1 MARVLRSAGKYVSPK
16 AFEKRRK
23 LLAVLL
29 SCVAVCFG
37 VAGYLIGQLL
47 RKSPLWM
54 LALAFL
60 ALVLLLRLIFL
71 LARRKIESLEEERD
85 LSGGAEAHKRISEAL
100 EELPGDFRVIH
111 DLNTPFGPV
120 DHVIIG
126 PTGVFVIS
134 TKNWKGLVSGDGNGE
149 LLWNRYPLDEPEVRN
164 FAETVGKIRE
174 NIKLLTNRLA
184 GDFQAVFVFTAANL
198 QLDAHATPRV
208 YCLPEAQLRSHLLGN
223 HSGHDLNHEAV
234 EEIAHS
240 FLKIAT

>member
-1 MARVLRSAGKYVSPK
+1 MAKVLRSAGKYVSPT

-23 LLAVLL
+23 LLALVL
-29 SCVAVCFG
+29 SGVAICFG
-37 VAGYLIGQLL
+37 VAGYLIGQVL
-47 RKSPLWM
+47 RKSPIWM

-60 ALVLLLRLIFL
+60 ALVLLLRFMFL
-71 LARRKIESLEEERD
+71 LARRKIESLEEVRD

-111 DLNTPFGPV
+111 DLTTPFGPV
-120 DHVIIG
+120 DHVVIG

-174 NIKLLTNRLA
+174 NVKLLTQRVPSE
-184 GDFQAVFVFTAANL
+184 FHAVFVFTSANL
-198 QLDAHATPRV
+198 QVDSNATPRV
-208 YCLPEAQLRSHLLGN
+208 HCIPEAQLRPHLLAN
-223 HSGHDLNHEAV
+223 QPNHDLDHEAV
-234 EEIAHS
+234 EEIAQS
-240 FLKIAT
+240 LLKIAA

>member
-1 MARVLRSAGKYVSPK
+1 MAKVLRSAGKYVSPK

-29 SCVAVCFG
+29 SCVAICFG

-60 ALVLLLRLIFL
+60 ALVLLLRFIFL
-71 LARRKIESLEEERD
+71 LARRKIEGLEEERD
-85 LSGGAEAHKRISEAL
+85 LSGGAEAHKRISETL

-111 DLNTPFGPV
+111 DLTTLFGAV
-120 DHVIIG
+120 DHVVIG

-164 FAETVGKIRE
+164 FAEMVGKIRE
-174 NIKLLTNRLA
+174 NVKLLTNRVDGA
-184 GDFQAVFVFTAANL
+184 FQAVFVFTAANL
-198 QLDAHATPRV
+198 QVDSIATPRV
-208 YCLPEAQLRSHLLGN
+208 HCIPEAQLRPHLLANKPDHELG
-223 HSGHDLNHEAV
+223 HEAV
-234 EEIAHS
+234 EEIAQCL
-240 FLKIAT
+240 LKIAA

>member
-1 MARVLRSAGKYVSPK
+1 MAKVLRSSGKYVSPK

-23 LLAVLL
+23 LLAIVL
-29 SCVAVCFG
+29 SCVAICFG

-47 RKSPLWM
+47 RTYPIWM
-54 LALAFL
+54 TLTAFI

-100 EELPGDFRVIH
+100 EELPGNFRVIH
-111 DLNTPFGPV
+111 DLSTPFGPV
-120 DHVIIG
+120 DHVVIG

-164 FAETVGKIRE
+164 FAETVGKIRD
-174 NIKLLTNRLA
+174 NVKLLTNRVPQ
-184 GDFQAVFVFTAANL
+184 DFHAVFVFTAANL
-198 QLDAHATPRV
+198 QVEPQATPRV
-208 YCLPEAQLRSHLLGN
+208 HCIPETQLRPHLL
-223 HSGHDLNHEAV
+223 SAKANHELDHDSV
-234 EEIAHS
+234 EEIAQS
-240 FLKIAT
+240 LLKIAA